1 MLARVP
7 LWARAVGGPRVR
19 LLRSWKSTLSRR
31 ASRKTRVVSMAV
43 GKGGSGGKEIIN
55 FLDAHGVTW
64 WDGGTL
70 SDQMT
75 ATRKERLDA
84 ELRKLGIDSGEFAKY
99 DVANLSHHA
108 EVDSSTNKES
118 AKPDMMPV
126 VRTYEHFIW
135 PRENALSQA
144 ISDSVSEQRVA
155 QAAAR
160 TARQIEMLI
169 RKAHVD
175 ADEKFRN
182 LDVNRTVSGRGG
194 THDRDSKSNRV
205 SNNTDSICSSDAYS
219 VVLILDNVR
228 SAFNTGNI
236 LRSAE
241 CVGTAAVVHCGI
253 TPRADHPDVAKAA
266 MGAQLTI
273 PHVAYTESSTRVVK
287 ELKAAGFAIVS
298 LETHADAVPYT
309 KIDFAALAKKVVPPK
324 QTPMP
329 PEADGKQRRQRQKPA
344 VGGQG
349 LALVV
354 GNEVYGVV
362 HNILEMSDAIAV
374 VPCVGTKNSLNVS
387 ALTPVVLFEVRRQLE
402 EAAAANNA

>member
-1 MLARVP
+1 MV
-7 LWARAVGGPRVR
+7 
-19 LLRSWKSTLSRR
+19 
-31 ASRKTRVVSMAV
+31 V
-43 GKGGSGGKEIIN
+43 GKGRSGGKEITN
-55 FLDAHGVTW
+55 FLDAHGVSW

-75 ATRKERLDA
+75 ATRKEMLDA
-84 ELRKLGIDSGEFAKY
+84 ELRKLGIDSEEFAKY

-108 EVDSSTNKES
+108 SVDGSAKQET
-118 AKPDMMPV
+118 AKPDLMPV

-144 ISDSVSEQRVA
+144 ISDSVSEQRVT

-182 LDVNRTVSGRGG
+182 LDVNRTRSSGPGDA
-194 THDRDSKSNRV
+194 HDDDIDSKSKPGPE
-205 SNNTDSICSSDAYS
+205 SSSSICSSDAYS
-219 VVLILDNVR
+219 VVLVLDNVR

-266 MGAQLTI
+266 MGAQLMI

-309 KIDFAALAKKVVPPK
+309 KIDFAALAKKVVPQK

-329 PEADGKQRRQRQKPA
+329 AAEEEEDGHSTTERSLRDLKKGGTASQQHAERRGGRRQQHKPPA
-344 VGGQG
+344 VGGKG

-362 HNILEMSDAIAV
+362 HNILNISDAIAV

-387 ALTPVVLFEVRRQLE
+387 ALAPVVLFEVRRQLE
-402 EAAAANNA
+402 EAAAANDA